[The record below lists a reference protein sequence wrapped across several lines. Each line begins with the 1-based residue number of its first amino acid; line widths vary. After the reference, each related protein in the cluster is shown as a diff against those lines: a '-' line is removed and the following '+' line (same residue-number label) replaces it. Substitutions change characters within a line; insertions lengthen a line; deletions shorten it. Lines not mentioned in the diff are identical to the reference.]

1 MAATLERDIL
11 HEAGI
16 GSFFRPSQ
24 LKALGVP
31 YHRIRRLEASGEL
44 ERVGWGLYR
53 IADAEITE
61 NHSVAAVC
69 ARVPSAIVC
78 LLSALRIHD
87 IGSQLP
93 RHVWIGIEHKAK
105 PPALSGE
112 GVRLVRFSGAAWTHG
127 IEETTFEGVPARIT
141 DPARTIV
148 DCFRFQRLIGY
159 EAALEALKDALQD
172 RKVTTD
178 ALERTLRVLPSRRL
192 SMILETGVL

>member
-1 MAATLERDIL
+1 MVATLEKDIL
-11 HEAGI
+11 YEAGI

-31 YHRIRRLEASGEL
+31 YHRIRRLEANGEV

-53 IADAEITE
+53 VADAEITE
-61 NHSVAAVC
+61 NYSVAAVC
-69 ARVPSAIVC
+69 ARVPSAVVC
-78 LLSALRIHD
+78 LLSALRIHE
-87 IGSQLP
+87 IGSQSP

-105 PPALSGE
+105 PPALLEE

-127 IEETTFEGVPARIT
+127 IEHTTFEGVPARIT

-159 EAALEALKDALQD
+159 EAALEALKDAIGD

-178 ALERTLRVLPSRRL
+178 ALARTLKVLPSRKL
-192 SMILETGVL
+192 SVILETGVL

>member
-1 MAATLERDIL
+1 MVATLKMDIL

-16 GSFFRPSQ
+16 GNFFRPSQ

-31 YHRIRRLEASGEL
+31 YHRIRQLEASGEV

-53 IADAEITE
+53 ITDAEITE
-61 NHSVAAVC
+61 HYSIAAVC

-93 RHVWIGIEHKAK
+93 RHIWIGIEHKAK
-105 PPALSGE
+105 PPVLSGE

-127 IEETTFEGVPARIT
+127 VEETTFEGVPARIT

-148 DCFRFQRLIGY
+148 DCFRFQLLIGY

-178 ALERTLRVLPSRRL
+178 ALARTLRVLPSRRL
-192 SMILETGVL
+192 SMILETGIL

>member
-1 MAATLERDIL
+1 MAATLERDTL
-11 HEAGI
+11 REAGI

-24 LKALGVP
+24 LKALGVQ
-31 YHRIRRLEASGEL
+31 YHRIRQLESRGEV

-53 IADAEITE
+53 VVDAEITE

-78 LLSALRIHD
+78 LLSALRVHD

-105 PPALSGE
+105 PPALSDE

-127 IEETTFEGVPARIT
+127 IEEATFEGVPARIT

-178 ALERTLRVLPSRRL
+178 ALARTLRVLPSRRL